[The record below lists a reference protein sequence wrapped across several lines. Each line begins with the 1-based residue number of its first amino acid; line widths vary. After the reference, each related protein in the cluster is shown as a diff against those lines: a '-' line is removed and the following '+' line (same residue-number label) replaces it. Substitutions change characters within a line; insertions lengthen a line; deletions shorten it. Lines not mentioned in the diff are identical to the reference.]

1 MGVRS
6 DKINIVIK
14 RFIPAK
20 YHYAL
25 SNIKNSWG
33 GGYAQT
39 HYSQFGEDVVIAKL
53 LKEKSGFYIDV
64 GAHHPKRYS
73 NTYLLYKRGW
83 QGINIDPNPESI
95 HLFDKARPRDTNVCV
110 GVGAKK
116 EELAYYMFSD
126 PAVNSFQEEEAKR
139 WANKS
144 WITPLGVKQVP
155 VDTLQSILSTLPDIP
170 PVNLLTIDVEGM
182 DLEVLQ
188 SNDWEKIRPDMI
200 VVESD
205 IFNPTKPFDDPLFEF
220 LVSQHGYTLRGLVGP
235 SLIFANPTL

>member
-1 MGVRS
+1 MGVES

-14 RFIPAK
+14 RLIPAK
-20 YHYAL
+20 YHYTL
-25 SNIKNSWG
+25 SNIKNSWAL
-33 GGYAQT
+33 GYAQT
-39 HYSQFGEDVVIAKL
+39 HYSQFGEDVVISKL
-53 LKEKSGFYIDV
+53 LKQNNGFYIDV

-95 HLFDKARPRDTNVCV
+95 RLFNSARPRDINICM

-116 EELAYYMFSD
+116 EELTYYMFSD

-144 WITPLGVKQVP
+144 WITSLGVKQVP
-155 VDTLQSILSTLPDIP
+155 VDTLKNILATLPEVP
-170 PVNLLTIDVEGM
+170 HVNLLTIDVEGM

-188 SNDWEKIRPDMI
+188 SHDWEKICPDVV

-205 IFNPTKPFDDPLFEF
+205 TFNPSKPFQDPLFDF
-220 LVSQHGYTLRGLVGP
+220 LVSKHHYILRGLVGP
-235 SLIFANPTL
+235 SLIFENSHV